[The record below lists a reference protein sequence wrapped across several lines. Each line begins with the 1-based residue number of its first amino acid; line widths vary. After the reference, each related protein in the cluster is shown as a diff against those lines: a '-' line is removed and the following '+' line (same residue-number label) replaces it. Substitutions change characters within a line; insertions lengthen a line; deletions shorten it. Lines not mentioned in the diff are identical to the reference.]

1 MVSQPDRRRGR
12 GKETSPTPVKAFA
25 MERGIEVTDDL
36 DRVKDLDVELAIVV
50 AYGRLIP
57 AAMLEA
63 MPYLNVH
70 FSLLPR
76 WRGAAPVERAILA
89 GDLETGVAIM
99 QLEEALDTG
108 PVYAT
113 STTPVGEATSA
124 ELLDR
129 LSVMGGD
136 LLVSLLASGVAGL
149 PDPVAQVG
157 EPTYAAKLKA
167 EDFALTPGLSA
178 VEMSRRVRL
187 GRASLQVAG
196 QRLRVH
202 AAHLAE
208 GEPDDVPGTL
218 RGAAVCT
225 GSGRLILE
233 LVQPEGR
240 KPVDAADWRRGARL
254 DEVVHLDEPASR

>member
-1 MVSQPDRRRGR
+1 
-12 GKETSPTPVKAFA
+12 
-25 MERGIEVTDDL
+25 
-36 DRVKDLDVELAIVV
+36 
-50 AYGRLIP
+50 
-57 AAMLEA
+57 
-63 MPYLNVH
+63 
-70 FSLLPR
+70 
-76 WRGAAPVERAILA
+76 
-89 GDLETGVAIM
+89 
-99 QLEEALDTG
+99 
-108 PVYAT
+108 
-113 STTPVGEATSA
+113 
-124 ELLDR
+124 
-129 LSVMGGD
+129 
-136 LLVSLLASGVAGL
+136 
-149 PDPVAQVG
+149 
-157 EPTYAAKLKA
+157 
-167 EDFALTPGLSA
+167 
-178 VEMSRRVRL
+178 MSRRVRL